1 MHADFFETLTPIQQ
15 KGRKVPITLQDKVDK
30 EIDKLLRQGH
40 IEKLNECSDK
50 YFVSPIVV
58 TVKKDGSVKLA
69 LESRELNKQNHKSK
83 YQMPNIEE
91 LMDTVGQTIS
101 ERKPGDYIFLL
112 WILHTYA
119 YGQLPLSPETSVQCN
134 FSLVGGKSTGTYRFQ
149 TGFYG
154 LTTMPAEFQRVMD
167 TILSEFPQAHTFIDD
182 ILVVTKGTEIEHIST
197 VERILRKLNRE
208 NMSLK
213 LTKCQFARRECEWLR
228 LKITR
233 TGITPLVRKTEPI
246 ESRKAPKT
254 VSQLKSFMG
263 SIHSLHKYLPALAE
277 SSASLRPILSRKN
290 DYIWSD
296 ECQISFENLKKQVAN
311 IVELRHFDINRD
323 TGIVCDAS
331 HNGLGAVLEQL
342 NSDGWRPISF
352 ASRYLNK
359 AEKNYSTNE
368 LEMLAVVWGPEYF
381 RNYVLGRK
389 FLIVTDHKALVSLLN
404 GNNKK
409 NKTMFSR
416 LTRWLDRLIPFDFQ
430 VEHKPGAKIG
440 LADYLS
446 RHPSLEP
453 QPVSTYDSMFMVA
466 KIGRVRSALGFEKET
481 FSKNR
486 LEYPPVTNNRRV
498 CNISNRKRPVEGE
511 RSCDGNWTNHRAT
524 NRISGRTIKS
534 SNNLFGTIFE
544 ANFSY
549 LNSSKTLKMS
559 PNSSTNTQ
567 SLKHTL
573 IMERK
578 IKKLLERHPTISSSD
593 EVEEIDVDLQAVTTE
608 VRRTKK
614 KTIISI
620 PSVYPG
626 ESYPPVNPENRVMS
640 VIPRNCKIVSKQTAL
655 PELFNLRFIESQY
668 NSDPQLQAIIESIK

>member
-1 MHADFFETLTPIQQ
+1 MDVLLETNGWVTNANIRVIGGSRPSIIGRDLIPNLGLQIVQKTPEENVMSVQSDQSAAEATEVKDSLDHWQTYFSKQFGNLFNRVGKINNYRVHADFFETLTPIQQ
-15 KGRKVPITLQDKVDK
+15 KGRRVPITLQGKVDK

-40 IEKLNECSDK
+40 IEKLNECSNK
-50 YFVSPIVV
+50 YFVSPIVI
-58 TVKKDGSVKLA
+58 TVKTDGSVKLA
-69 LESRELNKQNHKSK
+69 LESRELNKQVHKNK

-101 ERKPGDYIFLL
+101 ERKPGDVYFSTMDL
-112 WILHTYA
+112 TYA

-167 TILSEFPQAHTFIDD
+167 TIISEFPQAHAFNDY

-197 VERILRKLNRE
+197 VEKILRKLDRK

-213 LTKCQFARRECEWLR
+213 LTKCQFLRRECEWLGH
-228 LKITR
+228 KI
-233 TGITPLVRKTEPI
+233 
-246 ESRKAPKT
+246 T

-277 SSASLRPILSRKN
+277 SSASLRPLLSRKN

-296 ECQISFENLKKQVAN
+296 EYQISFENLKKQVAY
-311 IVELRHFDINRD
+311 IVELRHFDIHRD
-323 TGIVCDAS
+323 TRIVCDAS

-352 ASRYLNK
+352 ASRYLNE
-359 AEKNYSTNE
+359 AEKNFSTNE
-368 LEMLAVVWGPEYF
+368 LEMLAVVWGAEYF

-389 FLIVTDHKALVSLLN
+389 FLIVTDHKALVSLSN

-416 LTRWLDRLIPFDFQ
+416 LARWLDRLIPFDFL

-453 QPVSTYDSMFMVA
+453 QPVSTYDSMFTVA
-466 KIGRVRSALGFEKET
+466 KISRIRSALGFEKEPV
-481 FSKNR
+481 SKNR
-486 LEYPPVTNNRRV
+486 LESPPVTNNRRV
-498 CNISNRKRPVEGE
+498 CNISNRKRPAEGE
-511 RSCDGNWTNHRAT
+511 RSCDGN
-524 NRISGRTIKS
+524 
-534 SNNLFGTIFE
+534 
-544 ANFSY
+544 
-549 LNSSKTLKMS
+549 
-559 PNSSTNTQ
+559 
-567 SLKHTL
+567 
-573 IMERK
+573 
-578 IKKLLERHPTISSSD
+578 
-593 EVEEIDVDLQAVTTE
+593 
-608 VRRTKK
+608 
-614 KTIISI
+614 
-620 PSVYPG
+620 
-626 ESYPPVNPENRVMS
+626 
-640 VIPRNCKIVSKQTAL
+640 
-655 PELFNLRFIESQY
+655 
-668 NSDPQLQAIIESIK
+668 